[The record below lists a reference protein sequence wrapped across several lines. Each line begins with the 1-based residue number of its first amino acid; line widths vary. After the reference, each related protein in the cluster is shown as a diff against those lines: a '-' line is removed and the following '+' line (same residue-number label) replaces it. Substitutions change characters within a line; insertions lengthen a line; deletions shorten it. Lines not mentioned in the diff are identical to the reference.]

1 MRFIIYSLIIT
12 ITIALDISFDIKN
25 IICESS
31 DNVNHKFACNKWIN
45 SMYHNNEYHI
55 ICKKV
60 KNVESDEIKL
70 FCNPTYTV
78 KNNVKTTVTYVST
91 KNKTNELKVIVN
103 YKPLSFFEFVLIFI
117 GIVSFIIICCY
128 YDPTKNNYNNY
139 FTTGYFVS
147 KSFSKNNR
155 YGNGGWGR
163 VS

>member
-91 KNKTNELKVIVN
+91 KNKTNELKVIVSDKLGN
-103 YKPLSFFEFVLIFI
+103 QSEIIAFFV
-117 GIVSFIIICCY
+117 
-128 YDPTKNNYNNY
+128 TK
-139 FTTGYFVS
+139 
-147 KSFSKNNR
+147 
-155 YGNGGWGR
+155 
-163 VS
+163 